1 MASKAS
7 RRAAR
12 AGRRAGTRQVR
23 KQEKRRQSWL
33 APLLIGGAAIVA
45 LAVGWFALSGSGAE
59 EVPAAEV
66 GSDAVQVLS
75 GNPHT
80 VYHSLAP
87 IPSTSVP
94 QPDGIPTLVWFS
106 GTWCEFCHA
115 MEPFANATIA
125 EFAGRMDFLEKSVDH
140 ARPDR
145 QRFRVRGTPTFVLVD
160 REGQEIGRFGF
171 QRSADELRQAIEG
184 LLPAGS

>member
-1 MASKAS
+1 M
-7 RRAAR
+7 
-12 AGRRAGTRQVR
+12 
-23 KQEKRRQSWL
+23 
-33 APLLIGGAAIVA
+33 APLLIGVAALVVV
-45 LAVGWFALSGSGAE
+45 AVGWFALSGSGAE

-66 GSDAVQVLS
+66 GSDAVRVLA

-87 IPSTSVP
+87 IPSTTAP
-94 QPDGIPTLVWFS
+94 QPDGLPTLVWFS

-115 MEPFANATIA
+115 MEGYTGATIA
-125 EFAGRMDFLEKSVDH
+125 EYGDRMDFLEKSVDH
-140 ARPDR
+140 ARSDA

-171 QRSADELRQAIEG
+171 QRSAGDLRRAIEAA
-184 LLPAGS
+184 LAGS